1 MYRMDLVGLAHRIVA
16 DRFPA
21 ARAAVLGGS
30 VSAGRATATSDL
42 DIVVVV
48 DGPPAPYRETIRVDG
63 VPVELF
69 VHTEESLV
77 FWFARD
83 RDAGSCTL
91 AHMLATGLPLAG
103 DHVQRMQEQARAHL
117 AAGPAAW
124 TAQHLQYRRYALTD
138 ALDDLVDTLDVDER
152 DVVAGQVLVMTAQLA
167 LGSRGAWLG
176 KGKWLVRRLRA
187 EDDRLAEDL
196 LTGHHRAVATGDPT
210 GLVAAADQV
219 LDAVGG
225 RLTEGFSS
233 R

>member
-1 MYRMDLVGLAHRIVA
+1 MDPVDLVELAHHLVA
-16 DRFPA
+16 ERFPT

-48 DGPPAPYRETIRVDG
+48 DGPPAPFRETIRVDG

-69 VHTEESLV
+69 VHTEESLIY
-77 FWFARD
+77 WFARD

-103 DHVQRMQEQARAHL
+103 DHVQRVQEQARAQV

-124 TAQHLQYRRYALTD
+124 TPQHLQYRRYALTD
-138 ALDDLVDTLDVDER
+138 ALDDLMDAEDVDER
-152 DVVAGQVLVMTAQLA
+152 DVVAGQVLVMAAELA

-176 KGKWLVRRLRA
+176 RGKWLLRRLR
-187 EDDRLAEDL
+187 EQDNRLAGEL
-196 LTGHHRAVATGDPT
+196 LAGHRRAVATGDPT
-210 GLVAAADQV
+210 GLVAAADHV